1 MNNIF
6 FLVVPFFALVVTGY
20 AAARWRIL
28 DAPGVLGINRFVY
41 FFALPALLFNKM
53 AETGFPRLVS
63 ESAFVLAHLVAG
75 LVVFALM
82 WGTAKVLFKAGRNT
96 LAVMALAGCY
106 GNIGFLG
113 IPLLVS
119 VLGGEAAAPL
129 SLMLLIDVAFFI
141 PLATILMSPTGAENL
156 RHIIMRG
163 VVKNPLIIAIVVG
176 TGFSATGFGLP
187 SELAGFTNL
196 LGQAAAPAA
205 MFALG
210 AVLAGRPIADGL
222 GEASWMSVF
231 KLAVHPLIMWGAMT
245 AFGVSDAWRLV
256 ATLGAATPVAAALF
270 VIAQEHDAMPA
281 RASTAVLMS
290 TAVSLISLPV
300 LIVWLMN

>member
-53 AETGFPRLVS
+53 AETDFPRLVS

-141 PLATILMSPTGAENL
+141 PLRSFRRHLYECVGGFQRGAPCGGEKSADH
-156 RHIIMRG
+156 RHRRWYAVFRRG
-163 VVKNPLIIAIVVG
+163 VW
-176 TGFSATGFGLP
+176 
-187 SELAGFTNL
+187 
-196 LGQAAAPAA
+196 
-205 MFALG
+205 FA
-210 AVLAGRPIADGL
+210 
-222 GEASWMSVF
+222 E
-231 KLAVHPLIMWGAMT
+231 
-245 AFGVSDAWRLV
+245 
-256 ATLGAATPVAAALF
+256 
-270 VIAQEHDAMPA
+270 
-281 RASTAVLMS
+281 
-290 TAVSLISLPV
+290 
-300 LIVWLMN
+300 